1 MLPWLEIIASGL
13 KFKAC
18 ARLEWHV
25 FFPALN
31 WHRWPTKR
39 LLQTWL
45 SNLEGARCIR
55 PWKDETHVLACEEIL
70 AISWLCVCL
79 FHCFMN
85 YQAMT
90 ADSGPGGAYLNFSH
104 ILLRKRQIPL
114 HAGCFIIDPAKT
126 FFQLCS
132 SGVLKQFTSE
142 FVPCRCRTAVQI
154 NSWILSSAVSVQFHN
169 LGSMGSAG
177 TTFDVSDPFQSQFVI
192 IGWGSTVHRIP

>member
-90 ADSGPGGAYLNFSH
+90 ADSGGHYLS
-104 ILLRKRQIPL
+104 LKRQQFLPHVASKETDSAACGVFHHRSSKDVFSALFVGGTKAIHQRICAMPMSN
-114 HAGCFIIDPAKT
+114 
-126 FFQLCS
+126 CS
-132 SGVLKQFTSE
+132 ANQFMNT
-142 FVPCRCRTAVQI
+142 V
-154 NSWILSSAVSVQFHN
+154 LSSFSPI
-169 LGSMGSAG
+169 S
-177 TTFDVSDPFQSQFVI
+177 
-192 IGWGSTVHRIP
+192 